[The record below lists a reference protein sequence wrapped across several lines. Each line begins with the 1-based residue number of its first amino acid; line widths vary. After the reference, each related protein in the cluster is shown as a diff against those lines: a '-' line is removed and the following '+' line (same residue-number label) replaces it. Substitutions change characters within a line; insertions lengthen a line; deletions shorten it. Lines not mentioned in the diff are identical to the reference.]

1 MEDSCEPENRLAL
14 LPQMRRQ
21 NKDADP
27 AAYSSGGFSAVL
39 PKVQIQLCDSI
50 PERKN
55 RRVETARRL
64 DAVQSVKTGLH
75 CVFLQEDTH
84 ENIYEE
90 ASSAGGRLRR
100 GTIPA
105 LRQLCA
111 AGNRPRLTKGADRR
125 NRSGQM
131 KILMFNGSP
140 KREKSDTLH
149 ITRAFLDGM
158 QEAAAVTG
166 PRLELVKQA
175 GQQYGQTGVIDAAL
189 LARIGSP
196 MIPEAVY
203 AGIVNGSV

>member
-1 MEDSCEPENRLAL
+1 MTEKRKMRRNCQEFHQKKFISLYNREKQKKLKCQTLRRSAIRENRFAL
-14 LPQMRRQ
+14 R
-21 NKDADP
+21 
-27 AAYSSGGFSAVL
+27 
-39 PKVQIQLCDSI
+39 
-50 PERKN
+50 
-55 RRVETARRL
+55 
-64 DAVQSVKTGLH
+64 
-75 CVFLQEDTH
+75 FLQEDTH

-131 KILMFNGSP
+131 KILVFNGSP

-175 GQQYGQTGVIDAAL
+175 GRQYGQTGVIDAAL